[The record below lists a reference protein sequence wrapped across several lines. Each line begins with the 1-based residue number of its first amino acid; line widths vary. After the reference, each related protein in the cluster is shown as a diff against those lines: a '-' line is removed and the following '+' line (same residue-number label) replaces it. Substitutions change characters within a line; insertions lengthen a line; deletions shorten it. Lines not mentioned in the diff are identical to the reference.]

1 MSLPEF
7 ATGTTLSREDA
18 INQIIS
24 SIAMEELG
32 ISHIINAEGE
42 KLQFVLGTIP
52 GLTGPAATI
61 EDVLKVNESV
71 RAVLQSAAESQSLL
85 RNKLQNALASAVLTG
100 PTGPIGSTGATGP
113 ATIGVGDVTGLDPG
127 EDPTVVGTW
136 SEQHLTLDFGIP
148 RGEPG
153 AVGAAGADGTDG
165 AVGATGPT
173 GLAELAA
180 YGTFVSTGTQN
191 HTTGTSVALNAPL
204 GTVLG
209 MTHTAG
215 DATVSVT
222 GPGVYRID
230 YRVSTTTG
238 TDTDAVISLVRNT
251 QIVPNSGIVTGE
263 AIGEVSGVAIITLAA
278 NDSIAI
284 GTSASA
290 VNLPAGTSAFLE
302 IIRIA

>member
-1 MSLPEF
+1 
-7 ATGTTLSREDA
+7 
-18 INQIIS
+18 
-24 SIAMEELG
+24 
-32 ISHIINAEGE
+32 
-42 KLQFVLGTIP
+42 
-52 GLTGPAATI
+52 
-61 EDVLKVNESV
+61 
-71 RAVLQSAAESQSLL
+71 
-85 RNKLQNALASAVLTG
+85 
-100 PTGPIGSTGATGP
+100 
-113 ATIGVGDVTGLDPG
+113 
-127 EDPTVVGTW
+127 
-136 SEQHLTLDFGIP
+136 
-148 RGEPG
+148 
-153 AVGAAGADGTDG
+153 
-165 AVGATGPT
+165 
-173 GLAELAA
+173 LAELAA
-180 YGTFVSTGTQN
+180 YGTFVSTGTQS

-209 MTHTAG
+209 MTHNAG

-263 AIGEVSGVAIITLAA
+263 AIGEVSGVAIITLDA

-290 VNLPAGTSAFLE
+290 VTLPAGTSAFLE